1 MVTTSTEASTEPF
14 VTVTKGRVEVV
25 SEVSALNERRR
36 EALLRASEKQELLL
50 QNLLDAVE
58 RHRQELQEKFLSDDG
73 LEIEEAAHVEE
84 AKVETVVE
92 QAIKKQLM
100 ALTGLKTSV
109 ELTQPSEEP
118 FVEERLNLLED
129 ASHRQLE
136 IMESLIDAVQ
146 KLDSKVG
153 GSEDRLRVLE
163 RIAENQNL
171 MLDKLSTVAQTRVSL
186 YYPYSQNNFSQ
197 EIFCLVHQPF

>member
-1 MVTTSTEASTEPF
+1 MEIGENCVRDHTLVTTSTEASTEPF

-153 GSEDRLRVLE
+153 GSEERLRVLE

-186 YYPYSQNNFSQ
+186 YYPYS
-197 EIFCLVHQPF
+197 

>member
-14 VTVTKGRVEVV
+14 VTVTEGRVEVV

-73 LEIEEAAHVEE
+73 LDIEEAAHVEE

-186 YYPYSQNNFSQ
+186 YYPYS
-197 EIFCLVHQPF
+197 

>member
-1 MVTTSTEASTEPF
+1 MVNTSTEVSTEPF

-73 LEIEEAAHVEE
+73 LDIEEEAHVEE

-92 QAIKKQLM
+92 QAIKKQLL

-109 ELTQPSEEP
+109 EQTQPSEEP

-171 MLDKLSTVAQTRVSL
+171 MLDKLSTVAQTRV
-186 YYPYSQNNFSQ
+186 NFNYL
-197 EIFCLVHQPF
+197 IFLK

>member
-1 MVTTSTEASTEPF
+1 MEIGENCVRDHTLVTTSTEASTEPF

-73 LEIEEAAHVEE
+73 LDIEEAAHVEE

-186 YYPYSQNNFSQ
+186 YYPYS
-197 EIFCLVHQPF
+197 

>member
-73 LEIEEAAHVEE
+73 LDIEEAAHVEE

-186 YYPYSQNNFSQ
+186 YYPYS
-197 EIFCLVHQPF
+197 

>member
-1 MVTTSTEASTEPF
+1 MEIGENCVRDHTLVTTSTEASTEPF

-73 LEIEEAAHVEE
+73 LDIEEAAHVEE

-153 GSEDRLRVLE
+153 GSEERLRVLE

-186 YYPYSQNNFSQ
+186 YYPYS
-197 EIFCLVHQPF
+197 